1 MRSIGFCYFMES
13 LRFPLKLKRDCVPG
27 NPRGNNRGAL
37 SSSRISRN
45 PYAFCAV
52 LLCPSYASL
61 IDDLA
66 DSRHHKEVRPLE
78 ISQLMDKWS
87 SRSGNRVL
95 ATERASKGRILVVD
109 DQDQIRR
116 VLRTTLIASG
126 YEVDDARC
134 GEEALE
140 KIRERKYDVI
150 LLDIN
155 MPDIKGTEVCRSIRS
170 GSDVGI
176 IMLTVRDSEADKVV
190 ALDAGAD
197 DYVTKPYNTPELFAR
212 IRSLLRRNAE
222 KTAAPQLK
230 LKDVHVNFENR
241 QITVRGRKV
250 HLTPKE
256 FELLQYLA
264 THRNRVVPHRDLLR
278 AVWGPDYGEEL
289 GHLRA
294 YIKLLRKK
302 IELNPNKPK
311 YLLTEPWVGYR
322 LRVPD

>member
-1 MRSIGFCYFMES
+1 MDNRSNQS
-13 LRFPLKLKRDCVPG
+13 ARR
-27 NPRGNNRGAL
+27 AQTA
-37 SSSRISRN
+37 SR
-45 PYAFCAV
+45 V
-52 LLCPSYASL
+52 
-61 IDDLA
+61 
-66 DSRHHKEVRPLE
+66 
-78 ISQLMDKWS
+78 
-87 SRSGNRVL
+87 
-95 ATERASKGRILVVD
+95 TKGRVLVVD

-116 VLRTTLIASG
+116 VLRTTLIANG
-126 YEVDDARC
+126 YEVDDAH
-134 GEEALE
+134 GGQEALE
-140 KIRERKYDVI
+140 KIREQKYDVI

-176 IMLTVRDSEADKVV
+176 IMLTVRDSEADKVL

-197 DYVTKPYNTPELFAR
+197 DYVTKPFNTPELFAR

-222 KTAAPQLK
+222 NVAAPQLK
-230 LKDVHVNFENR
+230 LKDVDVNFENR
-241 QITVRGRKV
+241 QATVRGRKV

-264 THRNRVVPHRDLLR
+264 AHRNKVVSHRDLLR

-294 YIKLLRKK
+294 YMKLLRKK
-302 IELNPNKPK
+302 IEANPSKPK